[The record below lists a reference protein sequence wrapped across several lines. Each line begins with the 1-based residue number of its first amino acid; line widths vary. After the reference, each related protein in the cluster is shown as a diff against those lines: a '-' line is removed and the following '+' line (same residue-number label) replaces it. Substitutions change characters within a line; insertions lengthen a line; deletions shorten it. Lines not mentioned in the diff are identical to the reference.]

1 MKNTSVSIY
10 YLSNAGLYIDSG
22 TTGILID
29 GLYSD
34 YEGLDSMPTE
44 IEEKIM
50 HREPPFEN
58 LRILL
63 FTHRHTDHFCREKME
78 HFRELYPDS
87 VTYCPEYDSD
97 IDLSAFP
104 EIHLERIAS
113 KHLLNRGGVLLPHDT
128 FILTVC
134 QEVIFISGD
143 ADPVKL
149 NRTMTEELKEKLKG
163 HIDYLFCHPF
173 FTAFTPG
180 RRFFRELNPDRCY
193 IYHMPILA
201 EDVLHYHETLR
212 RGLEKLEDGEVTPL
226 LEFMVKIQ

>member
-10 YLSNAGLYIDSG
+10 YLSNAGLYIDNG

-34 YEGLDSMPTE
+34 YEGLDSMPAE
-44 IEEKIM
+44 IEQKIM
-50 HREPPFEN
+50 NRETPFEN

-63 FTHRHTDHFCREKME
+63 FTHRHTDHFSKDKME
-78 HFRELYPDS
+78 QFRILHPDC
-87 VTYCPEYDSD
+87 VTYCPEYDTD

-104 EIHLERIAS
+104 DVHLERIAS
-113 KHLLNRGGVLLPHDT
+113 RHLLNRDGVLLPHDT
-128 FILTVC
+128 FILTVS

-149 NRTMTEELKEKLKG
+149 NRTMSEELKAKLTG
-163 HIDYLFCHPF
+163 HIDLLFCHPF
-173 FTAFTPG
+173 FTAFTLG
-180 RRFFRELNPDRCY
+180 RRFLRELDPDQCY

-201 EDVLHYHETLR
+201 EDVLRYHETLR
-212 RGLEKLEDGEVTPL
+212 RGMEKLEEGEVTPL
-226 LEFMVKIQ
+226 LEFMKRVQ